1 MLLTK
6 DTIYLDILYYY
17 LQILSSQNPFICKHG
32 LYFET
37 HRTCYCGPER
47 RVFAYPGFLRF
58 EQIVVWPVFDAAS
71 NLLLFAIVG
80 VIGGNKIVKL
90 RLAPNLA
97 KLSKLNRINIQK
109 SEAEMNESPAVLN
122 ENERGSSS
130 NKVTFDQE

>member
-37 HRTCYCGPER
+37 HRTCYC
-47 RVFAYPGFLRF
+47 VRF